1 MDSTGLTTPG
11 APTMHGDVR
20 LIRHC
25 DRAWHDR
32 FFGFV
37 ASIFKGGRG
46 FFA

>member
-1 MDSTGLTTPG
+1 
-11 APTMHGDVR
+11 MHGDVR